1 MVKKLKDSIKS
12 QLTQGASPEK
22 LAQSLSA
29 GMLIGCFPLL
39 GFATGLAAVFGIIF
53 KLNHIVVQTAN
64 YMMYPVQLVLIPLY
78 IKVISLMIDVGDVPI
93 RPDLILELFRK
104 DWVQF
109 LKTYSLIGVYS
120 VIMWFVISSIL
131 FVILQKLLLPAI
143 LKLNKLKG

>member
-64 YMMYPVQLVLIPLY
+64 YMMYPAQLVLIPLY

-109 LKTYSLIGVYS
+109 LKTYSLIGVYA

>member
-109 LKTYSLIGVYS
+109 LKTYSLIGVYA
-120 VIMWFVISSIL
+120 VILWFVISSIL
-131 FVILQKLLLPAI
+131 FVILRKLLLPAI
-143 LKLNKLKG
+143 LKLNKIKG

>member
-1 MVKKLKDSIKS
+1 MIKKLKDNIKS
-12 QLTQGASPEK
+12 QLTQGATPEK

-78 IKVISLMIDVGDVPI
+78 IKAISLLINVGDVPI

-109 LKTYSLIGVYS
+109 LKTYSLIGLYA
-120 VIMWFVISSIL
+120 VILWFVVSAVL
-131 FVILQKLLLPAI
+131 FVVLQKLFLPAI
-143 LKLNKLKG
+143 HKLNKLKG

>member
-109 LKTYSLIGVYS
+109 LKTYSLIGVYA